1 MLSDTGREH
10 SGIHKNKYVHIF
22 DRNTM
27 KHCLH
32 QVKEDYR
39 IIFKDKLRPVELECG
54 NVSSLAARCLMQ
66 L

>member
-1 MLSDTGREH
+1 MASTRTNMC
-10 SGIHKNKYVHIF
+10 I

-39 IIFKDKLRPVELECG
+39 IIFKDKLGPVELECG